1 MLALLSVE
9 EKASLC
15 LGADLW
21 HTAAIERAGIA
32 SVMVADGPNGLRKQ
46 AKVDDL
52 LEGVPATCSPTAS
65 ALASSWDLA
74 LARRVGE
81 ALGQEAAAE
90 GVGVVLGPGLNI
102 KRSPLCGRNFEYFS
116 EDPLLSGE
124 MAAAMVEGI
133 QSQGV
138 GACLKHYAANNQE
151 TERVRVSADVNERA
165 LREVYLAGFEL
176 AVRRAHPWM
185 VMAAYNKLNGTY
197 CSQDPWLLTE
207 VLRQEWGFDGVV
219 VSDWG
224 AVDDRVEALRAG
236 LDLEMPPNLGVSDA
250 AIVAAVRSGELEE
263 GILDRAVARVLH
275 LVGRARREPGPR
287 AAYDLAAHHELAQ
300 EAATS
305 SAVLLRN
312 DGGILPL
319 SPGGTVAV
327 VGELARTPRFQGA
340 GSSHVSATRVDVP
353 VDELR
358 RLAPPGTEVTFAPG
372 YGLGPTSDD
381 PGLAA
386 DAARLAAGAAVVVV
400 FLGLPASEES
410 EGFDRRHM
418 DLPANQLAML
428 AAVAEANPAVVV
440 VLANGGAVRL
450 SSWEHHARAVLETWL
465 SGQGMGRAVAE
476 LLWGHVSPSGHL
488 TETIPLRLEDC
499 PSHLNFPGEEGHVRY
514 GEGVFVGYRGYDASH
529 REVSYPFGHGLSYT
543 TFGYRDLGVSVRG
556 SEAGGDLTVS
566 VTVTVANSGPCT
578 GAEVVQVY
586 VHDVA
591 ASVARPERELRAF
604 QKVALAPGEAAHVS
618 FELDRRAFSF
628 WSAARRGW
636 MLEAGLFELAVGA
649 SSRDIRARTEVD
661 LPAPEW
667 TPRLD
672 GDATIEEWLAVPEG
686 AAALRAAFGTDEQ
699 GRPRGLLADED
710 MLAVIG
716 NFPLKRLSCFP
727 GLGLDPSTVHA
738 LTSRLA
744 RSS

>member
-1 MLALLSVE
+1 
-9 EKASLC
+9 
-15 LGADLW
+15 
-21 HTAAIERAGIA
+21 
-32 SVMVADGPNGLRKQ
+32 
-46 AKVDDL
+46 
-52 LEGVPATCSPTAS
+52 
-65 ALASSWDLA
+65 
-74 LARRVGE
+74 
-81 ALGQEAAAE
+81 
-90 GVGVVLGPGLNI
+90 
-102 KRSPLCGRNFEYFS
+102 
-116 EDPLLSGE
+116 
-124 MAAAMVEGI
+124 
-133 QSQGV
+133 
-138 GACLKHYAANNQE
+138 
-151 TERVRVSADVNERA
+151 
-165 LREVYLAGFEL
+165 
-176 AVRRAHPWM
+176 
-185 VMAAYNKLNGTY
+185 
-197 CSQDPWLLTE
+197 
-207 VLRQEWGFDGVV
+207 
-219 VSDWG
+219 
-224 AVDDRVEALRAG
+224 
-236 LDLEMPPNLGVSDA
+236 MPPNLGVSDA
-250 AIVAAVRSGELEE
+250 AIVAAVRSGELDE

-275 LVGRARREPGPR
+275 LVGRARREPGPP

-300 EAATS
+300 EAAAS

-312 DGGILPL
+312 DGGVLPL

-340 GSSHVSATRVDVP
+340 GSSHVSATWVDVP

-372 YGLGPTSDD
+372 YGLGPTTDD

-543 TFGYRDLGVSVRG
+543 TFGYRDLGVSVRE

-636 MLEAGLFELAVGA
+636 VLEAGLFELAVGA

-699 GRPRGLLADED
+699 GRPRGASGRRGHGGGDRQLPAQAPKLL
-710 MLAVIG
+710 
-716 NFPLKRLSCFP
+716 SWP
-727 GLGLDPSTVHA
+727 GLGSLHRPCPDVASGSLV
-738 LTSRLA
+738 LA
-744 RSS
+744 